1 MRNAD
6 DMGLPPIQRMPSAF
20 DNGLTP
26 DQDDAINNAM
36 IAISR
41 LVVEIDA
48 MGRHR
53 SYSLAVTKLEE
64 AKHWLRDRK
73 HKPA

>member
-1 MRNAD
+1 MNAEE
-6 DMGLPPIQRMPSAF
+6 RMISTF
-20 DNGLTP
+20 DNGLTAE
-26 DQDDAINNAM
+26 QDDAIDNAM

-41 LVVEIDA
+41 LVVEIEA

-73 HKPA
+73 HKAA

>member
-1 MRNAD
+1 MNAEEQ
-6 DMGLPPIQRMPSAF
+6 MISTF
-20 DNGLTP
+20 DNGLTAE
-26 DQDDAINNAM
+26 QDDAIDNAM

-41 LVVEIDA
+41 LVVEIEA

-73 HKPA
+73 HKAA

>member
-1 MRNAD
+1 
-6 DMGLPPIQRMPSAF
+6 MPDAF

-26 DQDDAINNAM
+26 EQDDKLDDAM
-36 IAISR
+36 IAVSR
-41 LVVEIDA
+41 LILKVEA

-73 HKPA
+73 HKSA

>member
-1 MRNAD
+1 MTIEERI
-6 DMGLPPIQRMPSAF
+6 LSTF
-20 DNGLTP
+20 DNGLSA
-26 DQDDAINNAM
+26 DQDDAIDNAM

-41 LVVEIDA
+41 LVIEIEA

-53 SYSLAVTKLEE
+53 SYSLAVTNLEE

-73 HKPA
+73 HKAA

>member
-1 MRNAD
+1 
-6 DMGLPPIQRMPSAF
+6 MPQTF

-26 DQDDAINNAM
+26 DQDNAIDDAL

-41 LVVEIDA
+41 MIVEVEA
-48 MGRHR
+48 WERHR

-64 AKHWLRDRK
+64 AAAWLRDRK

>member
-1 MRNAD
+1 MTTDNKV
-6 DMGLPPIQRMPSAF
+6 PSTF
-20 DNGLTP
+20 DNGLTAE
-26 DQDDAINNAM
+26 QDDAIDNAQ

-41 LVVEIDA
+41 LVIEIEA

-73 HKPA
+73 HKAA

>member
-1 MRNAD
+1 MTTEERN
-6 DMGLPPIQRMPSAF
+6 LSTF
-20 DNGLTP
+20 DNGLSA
-26 DQDDAINNAM
+26 DQDDAIDNAM

-41 LVVEIDA
+41 LVIEIEA

-64 AKHWLRDRK
+64 AKHWLHDRK
-73 HKPA
+73 HKAA